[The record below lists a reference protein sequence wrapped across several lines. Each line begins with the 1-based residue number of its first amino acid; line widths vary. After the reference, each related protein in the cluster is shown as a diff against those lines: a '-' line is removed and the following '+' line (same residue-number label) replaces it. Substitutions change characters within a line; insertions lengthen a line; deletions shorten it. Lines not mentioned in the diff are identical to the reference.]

1 MPLPTQR
8 VTVNLPFS
16 GIGGTR
22 LVGLLRP
29 APGRLPLGMREKS
42 DWVVSHG
49 ALPGRAW
56 WVTSAHALL

>member
-1 MPLPTQR
+1 MPGR
-8 VTVNLPFS
+8 VRQGAMFLPFS
-16 GIGGTR
+16 GITSTG
-22 LVGLLRP
+22 LAGLLRL
-29 APGRLPLGMREKS
+29 AAGRLALGRRGKS